1 MTTARA
7 TTRPRR
13 STARPA
19 PRLGARLVTVT
30 LAVAAT
36 AAASALVAAPASA
49 AAPAT
54 LADRP
59 STASHHRDAR
69 VLALPAGFRPEG
81 VEAGPGGRLFAGSL
95 ADGRIQVLDRRTG
108 ESRVLLPGVTG
119 RALRGLRY
127 DGRSGLL
134 WAVGN
139 DGPTGIVLAV
149 RARTGSVERRIEV
162 PGAVFLNDLDVTR
175 SAVWVTDSR
184 VDRLTRI
191 ALRGNGRPT
200 SAAPTNLTISGDW
213 PTPDG
218 NRANGIRALD
228 RRTLL
233 VVNST
238 GAVLRTVDTRSGVAT
253 PVRVTGTTL
262 TGGDGLVVRGSTLC
276 VVRGTGQNSVAQ
288 FRLTAKGHGKH
299 RSWTAR
305 HVRDLTDPA
314 LDVPSTATLAGGR
327 LWAVNA
333 RFGVADPASAAYQV
347 VGLPLGR

>member
-1 MTTARA
+1 
-7 TTRPRR
+7 
-13 STARPA
+13 
-19 PRLGARLVTVT
+19 V
-30 LAVAAT
+30 
-36 AAASALVAAPASA
+36 
-49 AAPAT
+49 
-54 LADRP
+54 
-59 STASHHRDAR
+59 
-69 VLALPAGFRPEG
+69 
-81 VEAGPGGRLFAGSL
+81 AGPGARLFAGSL

-108 ESRVLLPGVTG
+108 RSRVLLPGVEG

-149 RARTGSVERRIEV
+149 RARTGAVERRVEV

-175 SAVWVTDSR
+175 DAVWVTDSR

-191 ALRGNGRPT
+191 ALRGTGRPT
-200 SAAPTNLTISGDW
+200 SAAPVNLAIGGDW
-213 PTPDG
+213 PTPEG

-228 RRTLL
+228 RHTLL

-238 GAVLRTVDTRSGVAT
+238 GAVLRTVDTRTGVAT

-262 TGGDGLVVRGSTLC
+262 TGGDGLVVRGRTLY

-288 FRLTAKGHGKH
+288 FRLTAKGHSKH
-299 RSWTAR
+299 RAWTAH

-333 RFGVADPASAAYQV
+333 RFGVADPATAAYQV

>member
-1 MTTARA
+1 MTTPRA
-7 TTRPRR
+7 TTRSRP
-13 STARPA
+13 STARP
-19 PRLGARLVTVT
+19 GARLVTAI
-30 LAVAAT
+30 LAAAAT
-36 AAASALVAAPASA
+36 AAACVLVAAPASA
-49 AAPAT
+49 AARTAP
-54 LADRP
+54 ADRP
-59 STASHHRDAR
+59 ATGTHHGDAC
-69 VLALPAGFRPEG
+69 VLALPDGFRPEG

-108 ESRVLLPGVTG
+108 RSRLLLPGVEG

-139 DGPTGIVLAV
+139 DGPTGVVLAV
-149 RARTGSVERRIEV
+149 RARTGALERRIEV

-175 SAVWVTDSR
+175 SAVWVSDSR

-191 ALRGNGRPT
+191 ALRGDGRP
-200 SAAPTNLTISGDW
+200 AAGEPVNLAITGDW
-213 PTPDG
+213 PAPDG
-218 NRANGIRALD
+218 IRANGIRALD
-228 RRTLL
+228 RHTLL

-238 GAVLRTVDTRSGVAT
+238 AAVLRTVDTRTGVAT
-253 PVRVTGTTL
+253 AVRVTGTTL
-262 TGGDGLVVRGSTLC
+262 TGGDGLVLRGRTLF
-276 VVRGTGQNSVAQ
+276 VVRGTGQDSVAQ
-288 FRLTAKGHGKH
+288 FRLTAKGHGKA

-333 RFGVADPASAAYQV
+333 RFGVADPATAAYQV